1 MVMETKMRVRQPAF
15 DFSKT
20 EARWAPNVE
29 YAHRQ
34 SGLSITIPPLERFL
48 NRVMAKARSQIKGD
62 DPASVKLRAE
72 ISTFIK
78 QESCHYSTH
87 EQFNQMIARAY
98 DGIPEIEAAVEAHY
112 ARLLEKHSLAFLL
125 AYCEGFE
132 SLGPIGSQL
141 TIRGKM
147 AEFMEGADP
156 NVAMLFRWHSM
167 EEFEHRTVVF
177 DTFKRI
183 HGGYLMRVA
192 GFIYQLICFN
202 KLCRLAAEH
211 LLEADRAKMTPEERA
226 ASELRDKENRKKQS
240 KVFMRYLPQILMPWY
255 TPHRFKVP
263 DDFAILEREI
273 DEEWGGAAPGAPAPA

>member
-1 MVMETKMRVRQPAF
+1 MWESNVRVRQPAF
-15 DFSKT
+15 DFSQT
-20 EARWAPNVE
+20 NARWSPNVE

-34 SGLSITIPPLERFL
+34 SGLSLTIPGLERFL

-78 QESCHYSTH
+78 QESCHYSNH
-87 EQFNQMIARAY
+87 EQFNQMIANAY
-98 DGIPEIEAAVEAHY
+98 EGIPQIEAMVEAHY
-112 ARLLEKHSLAFLL
+112 ARLLEKHSLAFLV

-141 TIRGKM
+141 TIRGKT
-147 AEFMEGADP
+147 ASLMEGADP
-156 NVAMLFRWHSM
+156 NVAMLFRWHAM

-183 HGGYLMRVA
+183 HGGYLMRIA
-192 GFIYQLICFN
+192 AFFYQLYWFN
-202 KLCRLAAEH
+202 KLSNAAATH

-226 ASELRDKENRKKQS
+226 ASERRDKDNRKMQS
-240 KVFMRYLPQILMPWY
+240 KVFMGHLPQILMPWY
-255 TPHRFKVP
+255 TPHRLRVP
-263 DDFAILEREI
+263 DDFASLEREI
-273 DEEWGGAAPGAPAPA
+273 DDDWMGGAQPA